1 MAVKF
6 YQAPVTEVYAVR
18 AQVIMDGTGGVQGG
32 GSGAPGEIWD

>member
-18 AQVIMDGTGGVQGG
+18 AQVIMDGTNVTPGG
-32 GSGAPGEIWD
+32 GYGAPGDIWD

>member
-32 GSGAPGEIWD
+32 GGAAPGDIWD